1 MRKVNKKNEKVNKKS
16 ERVNKKRKINI
27 RSI

>member
-1 MRKVNKKNEKVNKKS
+1 MRKVNENEKVNKKN

>member
-1 MRKVNKKNEKVNKKS
+1 MRKVNENEKVNKKS